1 MSQPAAPAAPPLSV
15 RVKIVDDSHAV
26 AAAQLGRQMG
36 GRLGLSPVQQTAL
49 ATAILE
55 IARNIV
61 KYAHDGE
68 LTLEAVYDGARQG
81 VRVTARD
88 SGPGLPDIE
97 QAMRDGFSTGRSLG
111 LGLPGARRL
120 MDSFTLESLP
130 GSGTTVVMTKWLA

>member
-1 MSQPAAPAAPPLSV
+1 MLFDPTALHPV
-15 RVKIVDDSHAV
+15 CVKIVDDSHAV
-26 AAAQLGRQMG
+26 AAAQVGRQMG
-36 GRLGLSPVQQTAL
+36 AALGFSAVQQTAL

-61 KYAHDGE
+61 KYAQQGE
-68 LTLEAVYDGARQG
+68 VTLEVACDGPHQG

-88 SGPGLPDIE
+88 SGPGIPDIE

-120 MDSFTLESLP
+120 MDTFTLTSQP
-130 GSGTTVVMTKWLA
+130 GCGTTVVMTKWLTS

>member
-1 MSQPAAPAAPPLSV
+1 MLFDPPAVPRPV
-15 RVKIVDDSHAV
+15 CVKIADDSHAV
-26 AAAQLGRQMG
+26 AVAQLGRQMG
-36 GRLGLSPVQQTAL
+36 EALGFSAVQQTAL

-61 KYAHDGE
+61 KYAQQGEITLEVAHDGP
-68 LTLEAVYDGARQG
+68 RQG

-88 SGPGLPDIE
+88 SGPGINDVE

-120 MDSFTLESLP
+120 MDTFTLTSQP
-130 GSGTTVVMTKWLA
+130 GCGTTVVMTKWLA

>member
-1 MSQPAAPAAPPLSV
+1 MCPPAAFSAALPV
-15 RVKIVDDSHAV
+15 RIRIVEDAHAV

-36 GRLGLSPVQQTAL
+36 ARLGLSQVQQTAL

-68 LTLEAVYDGARQG
+68 LTLEVVHDAARQG
-81 VRVTARD
+81 VRVIARD
-88 SGPGLPDIE
+88 SGPGIADIDE
-97 QAMRDGFSTGRSLG
+97 AMRDGFSTGRSLG

-120 MDSFTLESLP
+120 MDSFTLESQP
-130 GSGTTVVMTKWLA
+130 DSGTTVVMIKWRA

>member
-1 MSQPAAPAAPPLSV
+1 MTPAAALLLPV

-36 GRLGLSPVQQTAL
+36 ARLGFSVVQQTAL

-61 KYAHDGE
+61 KYAHGGE
-68 LTLEAVYDGARQG
+68 LTLEVADDGLRQG

-88 SGPGLPDIE
+88 SGPGIADVEL
-97 QAMRDGFSTGRSLG
+97 AMRDGFSTGRSLG

-120 MDSFTLESLP
+120 MDAFTLDSQP
-130 GSGTTVVMTKWLA
+130 GCGTTVTMVKWLA